1 MDIQDMRIFARVAA
15 VQNLSAVGTE
25 LGLTPGTISKRI
37 QALEDELCARLFDR
51 TTRSIR
57 ITEEGAA
64 FLRHVERILSEIEAA
79 RACVDDTV
87 SKPKG
92 GLKIA
97 APACLGRRY
106 VAPALCDFVR
116 AFPEIDVR
124 IDLHD
129 RQVNLQ
135 EDGYDVAIRTGEL
148 ADSSL
153 IAKRLSPDRHIIVGS
168 PAYFARAGLPLVPED
183 LAHHDCLVLGES
195 RQWSFRS
202 RTGAESA
209 ARVSGPLRSN
219 NGELLCRAAVEGLGL
234 IRASELEVACE
245 QRAGK
250 LVQVLGDFEVATN
263 AALWAIYPSAKH
275 VLPRMRALLDFLA
288 DWFREAG
295 NNAEHASPVPTLA
308 VVADGVGNGATRPKV
323 QLRVS

>member
-1 MDIQDMRIFARVAA
+1 MQV
-15 VQNLSAVGTE
+15 
-25 LGLTPGTISKRI
+25 
-37 QALEDELCARLFDR
+37 
-51 TTRSIR
+51 
-57 ITEEGAA
+57 
-64 FLRHVERILSEIEAA
+64 
-79 RACVDDTV
+79 
-87 SKPKG
+87 
-92 GLKIA
+92 
-97 APACLGRRY
+97 
-106 VAPALCDFVR
+106 
-116 AFPEIDVR
+116 
-124 IDLHD
+124 DLHD

-153 IAKRLSPDRHIIVGS
+153 IAKRLAPDRHIIVGS